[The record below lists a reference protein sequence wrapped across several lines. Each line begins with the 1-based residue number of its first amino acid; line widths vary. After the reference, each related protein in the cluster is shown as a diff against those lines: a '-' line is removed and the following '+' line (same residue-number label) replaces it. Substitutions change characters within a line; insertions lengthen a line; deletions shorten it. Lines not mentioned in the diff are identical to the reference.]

1 VVDIHRERL
10 EVVGLAVVLMV
21 GQTVQVGL
29 TQHQILVAV
38 VVDAVEMQTIQAAQA
53 AQVSSSLNTPHHYNP
68 SSHSKAQP
76 SG

>member
-1 VVDIHRERL
+1 VAVVVDLPRERL

-21 GQTVQVGL
+21 GQSVQVGL

-53 AQVSSSLNTPHHYNP
+53 DQALFFSNTQYLYLP
-68 SSHSKAQP
+68 
-76 SG
+76 